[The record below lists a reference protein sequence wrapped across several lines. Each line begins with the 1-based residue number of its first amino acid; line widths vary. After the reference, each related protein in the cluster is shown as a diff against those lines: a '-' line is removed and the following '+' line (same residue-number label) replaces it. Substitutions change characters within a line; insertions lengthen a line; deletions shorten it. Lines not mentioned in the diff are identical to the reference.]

1 MLRTIEEVVNLLE
14 QKEQNANNHYN
25 KEFNRQYP
33 SKETTASLKG
43 QMMAYNDCIMLIK
56 SSHLLDEDGQIN
68 MVKNL
73 VKSMQDKGMNANEIL
88 KKLGII

>member
-33 SKETTASLKG
+33 NKETTASLKG